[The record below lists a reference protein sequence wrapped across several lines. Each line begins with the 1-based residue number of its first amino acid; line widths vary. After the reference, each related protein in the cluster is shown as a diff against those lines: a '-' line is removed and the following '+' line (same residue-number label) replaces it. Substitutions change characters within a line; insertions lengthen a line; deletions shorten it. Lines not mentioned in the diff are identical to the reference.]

1 MAENAGQ
8 DKGALS
14 SEWQASDRSAADL
27 LSLLATAA
35 GVSPQDLQTALT
47 AVADARKDLEVS
59 SVTAKSVY
67 QDRELVYDDKTA
79 FIFRRGTTKS
89 RTYYIRIYDEQSRR
103 PFVKSLRETDR
114 VAALAKARVI
124 YQEIK
129 GKVARGERLKA
140 VTNKELVRLYLEK
153 IERKVTSIP
162 QQGITP
168 ETLRLKKY
176 FLGIWLRFIE
186 SIGFD
191 KTSIDQIQPARA
203 RDFGHWFANLPK
215 ESGRTGARSVEQ
227 VNNCIAE
234 VLRMFREVG
243 VRDRYISKEHIPE
256 IDRLK
261 EQRDERYKRDILT
274 TEQYERLNRFMWN
287 NWARRK
293 ELKPLERQKRLAFFY
308 TIGLLYNT
316 GLRPKELL
324 GLRVHEISAIET
336 EDAEI
341 KKTHLKVFIRA
352 TNSKTGRSRVV
363 VAPIRN
369 RVSKIKQVYKELG
382 VEHTSQDFLLFNPG
396 SQKRTAYTRQALY
409 QRLQEVLEKSGLKNE
424 LVAEGKIVSLYSARH
439 AFITWR
445 LQYGNVPIHLVAKVA
460 GTSIQKIEQTYG
472 HIEVEKQTELL
483 TRNQGYAR
491 RGGVDLQERIDAE
504 ATQQK

>member
-1 MAENAGQ
+1 MAENAGHDRGDPTDERQ
-8 DKGALS
+8 VSDS
-14 SEWQASDRSAADL
+14 SATEL
-27 LSLLATAA
+27 LRLLATAA

-47 AVADARKDLEVS
+47 AVADARTELATPVS
-59 SVTAKSVY
+59 TKKSVY
-67 QDRELVYDDKTA
+67 QDHELVYDDETA

-140 VTNKELVRLYLEK
+140 IPNKELVRLYLEK
-153 IERKVTSIP
+153 IERKVTTIP

-168 ETLRLKKY
+168 DTLRLKKY
-176 FLGIWLRFIE
+176 FLRIWLRFIE
-186 SIGFD
+186 SQGLD
-191 KTSIDQIQPARA
+191 KAPIDQIQPSRT

-215 ESGRTGARSVEQ
+215 ESGRPGGRSTEQ

-243 VRDRYISKEHIPE
+243 VRDRYISRDNVPE
-256 IDRLK
+256 IDRIK
-261 EQRDERYKRDILT
+261 EQPDERYKRDILT
-274 TEQYERLNRFMWN
+274 TEQYERLNKFMWN
-287 NWARRK
+287 NWARK
-293 ELKPLERQKRLAFFY
+293 KDLKPLEKQKRLAFFY
-308 TIGLLYNT
+308 TMGLLYNT

-324 GLRVHEISAIET
+324 GLRVHEVSAVET
-336 EDAEI
+336 DDPEI
-341 KKTHLKVFIRA
+341 LKTHLKVFIRA

-363 VAPIRN
+363 VAPIKN
-369 RVSKIKQVYKELG
+369 RITRIKDAYKKMG
-382 VEHTSQDFLLFNPG
+382 VEHTAQDFLLFNPG
-396 SQKRTAYTRQALY
+396 SAKRTAYTRQALH
-409 QRLQEVLEKSGLKNE
+409 QRLREVLEKSGLKEE
-424 LVAEGKIVSLYSARH
+424 LEAEGKRVSLYSARH

-483 TRNQGYAR
+483 TRNQSYAR
-491 RGGVDLQERIDAE
+491 KGGVDLQEPIDAE
-504 ATQQK
+504 DPDN